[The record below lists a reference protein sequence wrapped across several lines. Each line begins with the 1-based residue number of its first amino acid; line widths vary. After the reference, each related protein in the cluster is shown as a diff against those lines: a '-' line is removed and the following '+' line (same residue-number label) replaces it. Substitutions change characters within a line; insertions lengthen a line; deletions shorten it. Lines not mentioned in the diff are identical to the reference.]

1 MKTSNKILLGL
12 IIVIFAVPLLLA
24 AALKSKVRK
33 GEYTVEKNK
42 NSREQGNFRSGT
54 FAAYKVVKVVSPNP
68 ELLTCK
74 LTLSNKMEYSY
85 YGRSAEDSVEVYAAS
100 DTLFIKYLATA
111 TNEKSRGYNEKLV
124 RVHLPA
130 LTNLVVD
137 GASVIIDSLPDSNN
151 FSVMLKNNGEVKN
164 HTEKTE
170 QKAKSTTAGTK
181 RREPIAETHQPKWV
195 EAKGSKVVKANPKM
209 AAPDFKELMI
219 FRLL

>member
-1 MKTSNKILLGL
+1 MKTSNTILLGL

-24 AALKSKVRK
+24 AALKSKVKK

-42 NSREQGNFRSGT
+42 NSREQGDFRSGT
-54 FAAYKVVKVVSPNP
+54 FAAYKVVKVVSPDP

-85 YGRSAEDSVEVYAAS
+85 YGRSPEDSVEVYAAA

-111 TNEKSRGYNEKLV
+111 TNEKARGYNEKLV

-137 GASVIIDSLPDSNN
+137 GASVIIDSLPASNN
-151 FSVMLKNNGEVKN
+151 FSVMLKNNGEVQN
-164 HTEKTE
+164 HTEKIE
-170 QKAKSTTAGTK
+170 QKTKSTTGGTK
-181 RREPIAETHQPKWV
+181 MREPIAEAHPRKAV
-195 EAKGSKVVKANPKM
+195 DAKGSKAVKTNEKM